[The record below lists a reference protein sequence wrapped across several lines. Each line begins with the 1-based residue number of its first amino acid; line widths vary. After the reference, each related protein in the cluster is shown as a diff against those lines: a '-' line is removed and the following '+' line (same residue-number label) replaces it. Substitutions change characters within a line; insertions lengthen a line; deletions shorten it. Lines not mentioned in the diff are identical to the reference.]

1 MFLSPS
7 PPEAGA
13 VVDHQL
19 GRQPTSTT
27 TTLGSFHPQESD
39 AIIRKVLRDESKENI
54 YPSAHPNHQ
63 RNNPNSKN
71 ISTTLLRSSTTI
83 IPTVPRSIPHHTQ
96 SMSNLDTSTHQQSH
110 PSNDN
115 DIKTSQGLPRPNTSA
130 AANNPRRAKIIGVKD
145 KIALFD
151 LYAPSLTPSDKVL
164 KTSNEEMISLST
176 SLHVPSSSYSK
187 FFLKKFPILK
197 QQVDTKNVKGGGFI
211 APSPRTLESVT
222 DKMLTPTI
230 REEQRIF
237 NQPIVTTVVEPSAAF
252 DILPKSIQAP
262 FAKDGMHTKLHIP
275 QLPLDTLDMLSP
287 DSFGNSLNSV
297 RVNWIKSDDITER
310 SVSLTSRADSVILE
324 KQRPSTSRAA
334 SAGASRRYHPVK
346 QSGSKSLPST
356 SQRKKRSESPPSQ
369 IEEEEENEE
378 EYELEEGHFLADS
391 DLSQFEHNV
400 ESIFKSSA
408 ESESEIYESLRSS
421 YFLNVKDEKNKRK
434 GKDHISIEEHV
445 KITNELIYKLTSS
458 FKEKVKKIEQSV
470 KKEFE
475 KLTKHHSKRINHIE
489 EKRSNSIVKE
499 FIRDINI
506 RKQNQKLKEQM
517 DEMKKKY
524 DEAMELLTEMNSYK
538 QKYENSRREFEKYYN
553 DRPSKRAENTITT
566 IMAENEKMTLKE
578 KQEVMSD
585 FLKHFYNEDG
595 TLNEKAIFDMFV
607 VNKELHENLS
617 RTRDTV
623 SFLRDQLYE
632 KQKTGGANNQKAQI
646 PFFDASLLKSQK
658 EKQVLQGLSQ
668 AQFDEPY
675 HPPNPPDPNVV
686 YELRQRNEYLK
697 KCYEV
702 LSQKVILADRV
713 VLRIKTLY
721 EGVEKFTKC
730 TSCKEPTLKPKILY
744 CGHAFCLKCCNS
756 DKIKKLDDATNTFQY
771 HCSECRDV
779 TEELVDNK
787 NLNEL
792 VSFTNEIDIEISELE
807 KSIQDALSMTK
818 IDPLKKTSHV
828 SMLSPRPNSDTAS
841 DTTIK

>member
-1 MFLSPS
+1 MTSLLSPS
-7 PPEAGA
+7 SSVADQSLP
-13 VVDHQL
+13 H
-19 GRQPTSTT
+19 GRQHFGASNHDVNKK
-27 TTLGSFHPQESD
+27 L
-39 AIIRKVLRDESKENI
+39 LREESKENI
-54 YPSAHPNHQ
+54 NPSSSNFNNNN
-63 RNNPNSKN
+63 RNTHLSKN
-71 ISTTLLRSSTTI
+71 ARVRSSTTI
-83 IPTVPRSIPHHTQ
+83 IPTATSGSTILLQHAQ
-96 SMSNLDTSTHQQSH
+96 SMNNLDTSSTQQTIDDKK
-110 PSNDN
+110 PSV
-115 DIKTSQGLPRPNTSA
+115 QRPNTSST
-130 AANNPRRAKIIGVKD
+130 RRAKSIGVKD

-164 KTSNEEMISLST
+164 KTNTNEEMISLT
-176 SLHVPSSSYSK
+176 TPMNVPSSSYSK

-197 QQVDTKNVKGGGFI
+197 HQVDPKNVKGGGFI
-211 APSPRTLESVT
+211 APSPRTWESVT
-222 DKMLTPTI
+222 DKMLTPIT
-230 REEQRIF
+230 REEQQIF

-252 DILPKSIQAP
+252 DVLPRSVQAP

-275 QLPLDTLDMLSP
+275 QLPLDTLDMLRP

-310 SVSLTSRADSVILE
+310 SISLTSRADSVLLE
-324 KQRPSTSRAA
+324 RQPLTSRAA
-334 SAGASRRYHPVK
+334 SAGTGRRYQPVK
-346 QSGSKSLPST
+346 QGGSKSLPST
-356 SQRKKRSESPPSQ
+356 SQRKRRSESPSSQ
-369 IEEEEENEE
+369 VEQEEEDIEE
-378 EYELEEGHFLADS
+378 EYEMEEGHFLKDS
-391 DLSQFEHNV
+391 DLSQYEHNV
-400 ESIFKSSA
+400 ESIFKT
-408 ESESEIYESLRSS
+408 SESENEIYDSLKSS
-421 YFLNVKDEKNKRK
+421 YYLNVKDEKNKRK

-445 KITNELIYKLTSS
+445 KITNDLIFKITSS
-458 FKEKVKKIEQSV
+458 FKEKVRKIEQSV

-475 KLTKHHSKRINHIE
+475 NLTKHHSKRINHIE

-499 FIRDINI
+499 FIRDVTI

-517 DEMKKKY
+517 AEMKKRY
-524 DEAMELLTEMNSYK
+524 DEAMELLSEMNSYK

-566 IMAENEKMTLKE
+566 IMAENDKMTLKE
-578 KQEVMSD
+578 KQDVMSD

-632 KQKTGGANNQKAQI
+632 KQKAGGAANQKAQI
-646 PFFDASLLKSQK
+646 PFFDASLIKSQQ
-658 EKQVLQGLSQ
+658 EKQVMQGLSQ

-675 HPPNPPDPNVV
+675 QPPQPPDPNVV

-713 VLRIKTLY
+713 ALRIKTLY
-721 EGVEKFTKC
+721 EGVEKYTKC
-730 TSCKEPTLKPKILY
+730 TSCKEPTLKPKILC
-744 CGHAFCLKCCNS
+744 CGHAFCVKCCNS
-756 DKIKKLDDATNTFQY
+756 DRIKRLDEATNSYHY
-771 HCSECRDV
+771 HCSECRDI
-779 TEELVDNK
+779 TEELIDNK

-792 VSFTNEIDIEISELE
+792 ISFTNEIDIEISELE

-818 IDPLKKTSHV
+818 LDPTKKSSLATV
-828 SMLSPRPNSDTAS
+828 LSPRPNSGI
-841 DTTIK
+841 TTDSIK